1 MYIPNAFREDD
12 IEKLVAFMRANSF
25 ATLVS
30 IQDNIPVASHIP
42 LVVTVQ
48 DNIVKLTG
56 HLAKLNPQW
65 KVFGVNESLA
75 VFTGPHAYIS
85 PSLYEK
91 HESVP
96 TWNYIAVHAYGIPQA
111 ITLSDSPELMD
122 KMIDEMIDTYGSDYK
137 SQWHSLSNDFRE
149 GMMNGI
155 IGFEMTV
162 TRLEGKY
169 KLSQNRSHADQYNV
183 AQALLQTADPAAHAI
198 GVQIKQNLET
208 SDSRE
213 NL

>member
-1 MYIPNAFREDD
+1 
-12 IEKLVAFMRANSF
+12 MRANSF

-30 IQDNIPVASHIP
+30 IVDSAPFASHIP
-42 LVVTVQ
+42 LVVTMQ

-56 HLAKLNPQW
+56 HLAKQNPQW
-65 KVFGVNESLA
+65 KAFGTSESLA

-96 TWNYIAVHAYGIPQA
+96 TWNYIAVHAYGIPQV
-111 ITLSDSPELMD
+111 ITLNDSRELMD
-122 KMIDEMIDTYGSDYK
+122 RMIDEMIDTYDIDYK
-137 SQWHSLSNDFRE
+137 SQWHGLSDGFRE

-169 KLSQNRSHADQYNV
+169 KLSQNRSQTDQFSI
-183 AQALLQTADPAAHAI
+183 AHALLQSTDSAIQAVGAAM
-198 GVQIKQNLET
+198 QQKLET
-208 SDSRE
+208 SSQP
-213 NL
+213 

>member
-30 IQDNIPVASHIP
+30 ILNDVPVASHIP

-48 DNIVKLTG
+48 NNVVKLSG
-56 HLAKLNPQW
+56 HVAKPNPQW
-65 KVFGVNESLA
+65 QVFGVGEALA

-91 HESVP
+91 QESVP
-96 TWNYIAVHAYGIPQA
+96 TWNYIAVHAYGVPQV
-111 ITLSDSPELMD
+111 ITLGDSPELMD
-122 KMIDEMIDTYGSDYK
+122 KMIEDMIDTYGSEYK
-137 SQWHSLSNDFRE
+137 SQWHSLSDNFRE

-155 IGFEMTV
+155 IGFEMTI

-169 KLSQNRSHADQYNV
+169 KLSQNRSHSDQNNV
-183 AQALLQTADPAAHAI
+183 AHALLQSTDPTVHGIGAAM
-198 GVQIKQNLET
+198 KQNLET
-208 SDSRE
+208 GE
-213 NL
+213 HLPE